1 MYYFSIQIKEVRDI
15 FVFYFCNYI
24 SPIGSKEYLESE
36 KIFQKNNISV
46 KYLDIVK
53 DVEYPQLNNGEFID
67 NLSII
72 DVIANI
78 GVDGTLEYIN
88 EKYKLI

>member
-1 MYYFSIQIKEVRDI
+1 
-15 FVFYFCNYI
+15 
-24 SPIGSKEYLESE
+24 
-36 KIFQKNNISV
+36 
-46 KYLDIVK
+46 
-53 DVEYPQLNNGEFID
+53 VEYPQLNNGEFID